1 MENVIK
7 IKILTF
13 QFFCELSGLFR
24 NFIIKEEINSSMLI
38 NIYFL
43 SLSYP

>member
-38 NIYFL
+38 NIYIFTL
-43 SLSYP
+43 K